1 MFNISLPNTCL
12 FEKKLRFNN
21 SQLKF
26 SEFQQL
32 KNKYAKYILCCALVI
47 VTQCFSIFKRLYI
60 YICAEHCKNCSQ
72 VLLCDF
78 TFREK
83 AIHCIIGLG
92 FS

>member
-1 MFNISLPNTCL
+1 M
-12 FEKKLRFNN
+12 RFNN
-21 SQLKF
+21 SQFIF
-26 SEFQQL
+26 SEFQPL

-60 YICAEHCKNCSQ
+60 FLARSFVNYFVPNIVKIVVKA
-72 VLLCDF
+72 LLCDF
-78 TFREK
+78 TFGEK